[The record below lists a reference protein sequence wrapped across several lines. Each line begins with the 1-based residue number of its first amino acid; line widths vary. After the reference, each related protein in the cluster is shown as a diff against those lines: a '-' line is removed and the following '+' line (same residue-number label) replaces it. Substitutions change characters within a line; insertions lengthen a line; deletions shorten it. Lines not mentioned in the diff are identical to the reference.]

1 MWFATKSIDIILI
14 YYFWFVI
21 SWKSR
26 RKCVINKNNKVTQ
39 QSNKYEIWYHSLFN
53 LMFILLRCSNINVF
67 KTILH
72 TINTLPQEKLK
83 TTKHVFFLR
92 STFEF
97 HRTPSKHCSINRI
110 ISVAFT
116 VTYVW
121 IIEEKQ
127 RKNTNLWKHSFLT
140 SLVGNI
146 AHNAKL
152 LKTDRSLIMIYGM
165 NQQNWNFKTDI
176 CKKCIFYRN

>member
-97 HRTPSKHCSINRI
+97 HRTPPKHCSINRI

-127 RKNTNLWKHSFLT
+127 RKHTNLWKHYWRLIDLLLWFMEWINKTEILKLT
-140 SLVGNI
+140 FVKNVYFTETRVARHS
-146 AHNAKL
+146 
-152 LKTDRSLIMIYGM
+152 
-165 NQQNWNFKTDI
+165 
-176 CKKCIFYRN
+176 